1 MNFTKDFEAILVDFF
16 KKYDEKNLKTVPEI
30 MKRFRQNKVDV
41 MLHLCNK
48 YNVDINTIDGVD
60 MSGAPAPK
68 PTPSS
73 VKDVSSEHAAT
84 TDADAKTGGGETGAE
99 TDGGEADTAPEPKKK
114 SKLPMIIAIVVVVG
128 LAAGGFFMK
137 DTIMGMFGGDNTEE
151 IEAAAKAK
159 EDSVKAAT
167 DAEAAAKAEA
177 EAVAAKA
184 EAESAAKAEA
194 EALDTLSN
202 DSTSVDSLQ
211 AEEGAEDDGGEE

>member
-16 KKYDEKNLKTVPEI
+16 KKYDGKNLKTVPEI

-73 VKDVSSEHAAT
+73 VEDVSSEHAAT

-99 TDGGEADTAPEPKKK
+99 TDGGEADAAPEPKKK
-114 SKLPMIIAIVVVVG
+114 SKLPMIIGIVVVLCLG
-128 LAAGGFFMK
+128 AGGFFMK

-167 DAEAAAKAEA
+167 DAEAAAKAE
-177 EAVAAKA
+177 EEAKA
-184 EAESAAKAEA
+184 EAEAAAKAEA
-194 EALDTLSN
+194 EALDSLSN

>member
-1 MNFTKDFEAILVDFF
+1 MNFTKEFEAILVDFF

-41 MLHLCNK
+41 MLHLCSK
-48 YNVDINTIDGVD
+48 YNVDINTIEGID

-68 PTPSS
+68 PTPSTG
-73 VKDVSSEHAAT
+73 E
-84 TDADAKTGGGETGAE
+84 DAGTENVETPVTEGDDE
-99 TDGGEADTAPEPKKK
+99 TDGDEADAAPESKKK
-114 SKLPMIIAIVVVVG
+114 SKLPMIIGIVVVLCLG
-128 LAAGGFFMK
+128 AGGFFMK
-137 DTIMGMFGGDNTEE
+137 DTIMGMFGDSKEE

-184 EAESAAKAEA
+184 EAEAAAKAEA
-194 EALDTLSN
+194 EALDSLSN

-211 AEEGAEDDGGEE
+211 VEDGGGEE